1 MHLLRYGAVTA
12 LQHQGEAAINEVMID
27 KKTK

>member
-12 LQHQGEAAINEVMID
+12 QHQGEAAINEVMID